1 MHSKK
6 LMKEPKVIF
15 VNTEEILQFS
25 QDNPFEDCVAIP
37 GISKMHVISVVSD
50 NYICSVNII

>member
-1 MHSKK
+1 
-6 LMKEPKVIF
+6 MKEPKVIF

-50 NYICSVNII
+50 NYICYVNII